1 MDKVERYRQVFL
13 SFKELCS
20 TGRQPSSFSA
30 YCKANSVDQCQMRQ
44 IFKNE
49 FQNIKTLPGYRSISH
64 ICSVIYEDFKQK
76 CADGRQPGTFA
87 DFYRSHGI
95 TWEQMHGY
103 LKRNKL
109 KVVGLPGY
117 VMLTGGSRSRCQE
130 IPFEDVIFEEAGFLP
145 ADTCSTIT
153 VKVDG
158 HVAVSF
164 PPDTDV
170 AVIARFVRKLG
181 KEVGDVGA

>member
-30 YCKANSVDQCQMRQ
+30 YCKANSVDQSQMRQ
-44 IFKNE
+44 TLKNE

-109 KVVGLPGY
+109 KVVGHYLWQKI
-117 VMLTGGSRSRCQE
+117 L
-130 IPFEDVIFEEAGFLP
+130 
-145 ADTCSTIT
+145 
-153 VKVDG
+153 
-158 HVAVSF
+158 
-164 PPDTDV
+164 
-170 AVIARFVRKLG
+170 
-181 KEVGDVGA
+181 